1 MRAELRQATE
11 AAGVFGVPTVE
22 CDGCLF
28 WGLDSL
34 SMLRDAVV
42 GGRRFQGPGW
52 RDAETVRPAVVH
64 R

>member
-22 CDGCLF
+22 CDGRLF

-34 SMLRDAVV
+34 PMLRDALV
-42 GGRRFQGPGW
+42 GGGRFQGPGW
-52 RDAETVRPAVVH
+52 RDAETVRPAVV
-64 R
+64 RR

>member
-22 CDGCLF
+22 CDGCVL
-28 WGLDSL
+28 WGLASL
-34 SMLRDAVV
+34 SRLRDALV
-42 GGRRFQGPGW
+42 GGRRSQGPGW
-52 RDAETVRPAVVH
+52 RDAEIVRPAVVH